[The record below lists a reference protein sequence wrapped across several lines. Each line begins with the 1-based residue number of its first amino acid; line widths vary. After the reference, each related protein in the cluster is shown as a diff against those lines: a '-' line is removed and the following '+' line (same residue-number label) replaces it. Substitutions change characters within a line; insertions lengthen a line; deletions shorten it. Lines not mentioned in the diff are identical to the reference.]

1 MGGKGQG
8 EGGERTEDDGDVQ
21 KGGNDPVSVQSAGAL
36 VCISDCQTL
45 VQSRAHS
52 GQFITVKRVTA
63 NKKGKQSGENKLGQG
78 RDRDED
84 KIPET
89 EV

>member
-1 MGGKGQG
+1 MGGKGKG
-8 EGGERTEDDGDVQ
+8 EGGARTEGDGDVQ
-21 KGGNDPVSVQSAGAL
+21 TGKDPVSVQSAGAL

-84 KIPET
+84 KIRET